1 MQESV
6 SNSGSTVV
14 PGIHFAEVRARITLA
29 DVLDLLGFVPCES
42 SGDQVRGPCLV
53 HHSISP
59 LSRSFSANLKR
70 NIYRCF
76 KFGSSGNQLDLY
88 AAVTGLG
95 VFEAT
100 VALCEQ
106 LHREIPWMLN
116 GTSAQARTAS
126 RFAPDQALQSRSG
139 RESSRRTGLIP
150 RVVEQSAPQ
159 PLRWYSLVSQSGAH
173 SACKRQPTT
182 HHLDGSQE
190 LRSALSY

>member
-42 SGDQVRGPCLV
+42 SGDQVRGPCPV

-59 LSRSFSANLKR
+59 SSRSFSANLKLH
-70 NIYRCF
+70 IYRCF
-76 KFGSSGNQLDLY
+76 KCGASGNQLDLY

-95 VFEAT
+95 LFEAT
-100 VALCEQ
+100 LALCEQ

-116 GTSAQARTAS
+116 GTSSQPQTAN
-126 RFAPDQALQSRSG
+126 RFGPDQ
-139 RESSRRTGLIP
+139 P
-150 RVVEQSAPQ
+150 RGHQAGA
-159 PLRWYSLVSQSGAH
+159 SQ
-173 SACKRQPTT
+173 AC
-182 HHLDGSQE
+182 E
-190 LRSALSY
+190 LA